1 MTRMK
6 QHLAQTYVLRSQ
18 KNFFIRITEHEPCKQ
33 GKNSN
38 NHNYD
43 DDDNNNNKNITVAAM
58 ANKQYEEDLFLF
70 LLAAVRQVKYA

>member
-18 KNFFIRITEHEPCKQ
+18 KNFFIRITEHEPYKQ

-43 DDDNNNNKNITVAAM
+43 DEDNNKNITVAAI
-58 ANKQYEEDLFLF
+58 ANKQYEDLF
-70 LLAAVRQVKYA
+70 LLAAVR

>member
-18 KNFFIRITEHEPCKQ
+18 KNFSIRITEHEPCKQ

-43 DDDNNNNKNITVAAM
+43 DDDNNNKNITVAAM

-70 LLAAVRQVKYA
+70 LLAAVR